1 MSIVGLDRTS
11 QPVVTVSEETETTAD
26 APAKRSTFLIADD
39 HPMVRDALA
48 LGAGPGLRR
57 RGSRDGRQPG
67 AGRRRRWSAQPE
79 TDALLLDLDMPGMD
93 GLTGLALLR
102 SDHPTVPI
110 IVVSAARERAV
121 IRRAYEFGASA
132 YIDKSAS
139 LEEIADTVRAVLDG
153 EIFAPPEATPADS
166 FAQRAAQL
174 TPQQW
179 RVLALMVQ
187 GDQNKQIA
195 YKLGVGEATVK
206 AHVTVILRK
215 LGVRSRTQ
223 AVIEARG
230 PRAARRPGAGQAV
243 TLRVRPPSRPA
254 AARRA
259 CAAGRAARRASPAC
273 AAARPG
279 APGRARAASD
289 RGRR

>member
-1 MSIVGLDRTS
+1 MQRHRSALQQGTTRKMAG
-11 QPVVTVSEETETTAD
+11 ETL
-26 APAKRSTFLIADD
+26 SFLIADD
-39 HPMVRDALA
+39 HPIVRDALA
-48 LGAGPGLRR
+48 SALGQAFAGAGILMA
-57 RGSRDGRQPG
+57 GSLAQVQAALER
-67 AGRRRRWSAQPE
+67 QPE

-110 IVVSAARERAV
+110 IVVSAARDAAV
-121 IRRAYEFGASA
+121 VRHAYEFGASA

-139 LEEIADTVRAVLDG
+139 LEQIARTVRAVLDG
-153 EIFAPPEATPADS
+153 EVFAPPEATPDNS

-195 YKLGVGEATVK
+195 HKLGVGEATVK

-230 PRAARRPGAGQAV
+230 LA
-243 TLRVRPPSRPA
+243 LPPA
-254 AARRA
+254 
-259 CAAGRAARRASPAC
+259 
-273 AAARPG
+273 
-279 APGRARAASD
+279 
-289 RGRR
+289 

>member
-1 MSIVGLDRTS
+1 MAE
-11 QPVVTVSEETETTAD
+11 P
-26 APAKRSTFLIADD
+26 APEPRLFLIADD
-39 HPMVRDALA
+39 HPMVRDALRTA
-48 LGAGPGLRR
+48 LTRAFPGVSTTLAGTLGEVQAALER
-57 RGSRDGRQPG
+57 
-67 AGRRRRWSAQPE
+67 QPE

-102 SDHPTVPI
+102 SEHPAVPVV
-110 IVVSAARERAV
+110 VVSAARDSAV
-121 IRRAYEFGASA
+121 VRRTHDLGAAA

-139 LEEIADTVRAVLDG
+139 LDEIATTVRAVLAG
-153 EIFAPPEATPADS
+153 EVFVPPDVAAPDT

-195 YKLGVGEATVK
+195 HKLGVGEATVK

-223 AVIEARG
+223 AVIEARHLAL
-230 PRAARRPGAGQAV
+230 P
-243 TLRVRPPSRPA
+243 
-254 AARRA
+254 
-259 CAAGRAARRASPAC
+259 ASPA
-273 AAARPG
+273 
-279 APGRARAASD
+279 
-289 RGRR
+289 

>member
-1 MSIVGLDRTS
+1 LNPQHAMSGESL
-11 QPVVTVSEETETTAD
+11 
-26 APAKRSTFLIADD
+26 TFLIADD

-48 LGAGPGLRR
+48 SALGQAFAGAGVVMA
-57 RGSRDGRQPG
+57 GSLPQVQAALERD
-67 AGRRRRWSAQPE
+67 PE
-79 TDALLLDLDMPGMD
+79 PDALLLDLDMPGMD

-110 IVVSAARERAV
+110 IVVSAAREAAV

-139 LEEIADTVRAVLDG
+139 LEEISATVRAVLDG
-153 EIFAPPEATPADS
+153 EIFAPADDTPVDS

-179 RVLALMVQ
+179 RVLALMIQ

-195 YKLGVGEATVK
+195 FKLGVGEATVK

-230 PRAARRPGAGQAV
+230 LNIPPAEP
-243 TLRVRPPSRPA
+243 VRP
-254 AARRA
+254 
-259 CAAGRAARRASPAC
+259 
-273 AAARPG
+273 
-279 APGRARAASD
+279 
-289 RGRR
+289 

>member
-1 MSIVGLDRTS
+1 MSGENL
-11 QPVVTVSEETETTAD
+11 
-26 APAKRSTFLIADD
+26 TFLIADD

-48 LGAGPGLRR
+48 AALGQAFAGAGVLMA
-57 RGSRDGRQPG
+57 GSLPQVQAALERD
-67 AGRRRRWSAQPE
+67 PE

-110 IVVSAARERAV
+110 IVVSAAREAAV

-139 LEEIADTVRAVLDG
+139 LEEISATVRAVLDG
-153 EIFAPPEATPADS
+153 EIFAPADDPPVDT

-230 PRAARRPGAGQAV
+230 
-243 TLRVRPPSRPA
+243 LSIPPAEPVGS
-254 AARRA
+254 
-259 CAAGRAARRASPAC
+259 
-273 AAARPG
+273 
-279 APGRARAASD
+279 
-289 RGRR
+289 

>member
-1 MSIVGLDRTS
+1 M
-11 QPVVTVSEETETTAD
+11 
-26 APAKRSTFLIADD
+26 FLIADD

-48 LGAGPGLRR
+48 SALGQAFAGAGIATA
-57 RGSRDGRQPG
+57 GSL
-67 AGRRRRWSAQPE
+67 AQVQAVLEREPE

-102 SDHPTVPI
+102 SGHPTVPI
-110 IVVSAARERAV
+110 IVVSAAREAGIV
-121 IRRAYEFGASA
+121 RRAYDFGASA

-153 EIFAPPEATPADS
+153 EIFAPPDAAPADS
-166 FAQRAAQL
+166 FAQRANQL

-230 PRAARRPGAGQAV
+230 L
-243 TLRVRPPSRPA
+243 TLPPV
-254 AARRA
+254 
-259 CAAGRAARRASPAC
+259 
-273 AAARPG
+273 
-279 APGRARAASD
+279 
-289 RGRR
+289 

>member
-1 MSIVGLDRTS
+1 MSGEKL
-11 QPVVTVSEETETTAD
+11 
-26 APAKRSTFLIADD
+26 TFLIADD

-48 LGAGPGLRR
+48 SALGQAFAGAAVAMAASLA
-57 RGSRDGRQPG
+57 QVQ
-67 AGRRRRWSAQPE
+67 SALEREPE

-110 IVVSAARERAV
+110 IVVSAAREAAV

-139 LEEIADTVRAVLDG
+139 LEEIANTVRAVLDG
-153 EIFAPPEATPADS
+153 EIFAPAEDAPGDS

-230 PRAARRPGAGQAV
+230 LTIPPAEP
-243 TLRVRPPSRPA
+243 VRP
-254 AARRA
+254 
-259 CAAGRAARRASPAC
+259 
-273 AAARPG
+273 
-279 APGRARAASD
+279 
-289 RGRR
+289 

>member
-1 MSIVGLDRTS
+1 MSG
-11 QPVVTVSEETETTAD
+11 ETLN
-26 APAKRSTFLIADD
+26 FLIADD

-48 LGAGPGLRR
+48 SALGQAFAGAELVMAATLPQVQAALENE
-57 RGSRDGRQPG
+57 
-67 AGRRRRWSAQPE
+67 PE
-79 TDALLLDLDMPGMD
+79 TDAVLLDLDMPGMD

-110 IVVSAARERAV
+110 IMVSAAREPAV
-121 IRRAYEFGASA
+121 VRRAYEFGASA

-139 LEEIADTVRAVLDG
+139 LEQIAAIVQAVLDG
-153 EIFAPPEATPADS
+153 EIFAPPEAGPIDS
-166 FAQRAAQL
+166 FAQRASQL

-195 YKLGVGEATVK
+195 HKLGVGEATVK

-230 PRAARRPGAGQAV
+230 LAIPAAEP
-243 TLRVRPPSRPA
+243 VRP
-254 AARRA
+254 
-259 CAAGRAARRASPAC
+259 
-273 AAARPG
+273 
-279 APGRARAASD
+279 
-289 RGRR
+289 

>member
-1 MSIVGLDRTS
+1 MSDAA
-11 QPVVTVSEETETTAD
+11 SE
-26 APAKRSTFLIADD
+26 KRTFLVADD

-48 LGAGPGLRR
+48 SALGQAFAGAAIAMA
-57 RGSRDGRQPG
+57 GSL
-67 AGRRRRWSAQPE
+67 AQVEAALEREPE

-102 SDHPTVPI
+102 SGHPTVPI
-110 IVVSAARERAV
+110 IVVSAAREANV
-121 IRRAYEFGASA
+121 VRRAYEFGASA

-139 LEEIADTVRAVLDG
+139 LEEIAGTVRAVLDG
-153 EIFAPPEATPADS
+153 EIFAPPDAQPVDS
-166 FAQRAAQL
+166 FAQRANQL

-187 GDQNKQIA
+187 GDLNKQIA

-230 PRAARRPGAGQAV
+230 LA
-243 TLRVRPPSRPA
+243 LPPA
-254 AARRA
+254 
-259 CAAGRAARRASPAC
+259 
-273 AAARPG
+273 
-279 APGRARAASD
+279 
-289 RGRR
+289 

>member
-1 MSIVGLDRTS
+1 MAD
-11 QPVVTVSEETETTAD
+11 SE
-26 APAKRSTFLIADD
+26 RFLVADD

-48 LGAGPGLRR
+48 SALGQTFVGAQFSMAGTLAQAQAAL
-57 RGSRDGRQPG
+57 DRQPD
-67 AGRRRRWSAQPE
+67 
-79 TDALLLDLDMPGMD
+79 TDAVLLDLDMPGMD
-93 GLTGLALLR
+93 GLTGLARLR
-102 SDHPTVPI
+102 SEHPTVPI
-110 IVVSAARERAV
+110 IIVSAAREAGV
-121 IRRAYEFGASA
+121 VQRAYEFGASA

-139 LEEIADTVRAVLDG
+139 LDEIAGIVRAVLDG
-153 EIFAPPEATPADS
+153 EIFAPPDAVAGDS

-195 YKLGVGEATVK
+195 HKLGVGEATVK

-230 PRAARRPGAGQAV
+230 LALPGPETIRP
-243 TLRVRPPSRPA
+243 
-254 AARRA
+254 
-259 CAAGRAARRASPAC
+259 
-273 AAARPG
+273 
-279 APGRARAASD
+279 
-289 RGRR
+289 

>member
-1 MSIVGLDRTS
+1 MTPAAPLAT
-11 QPVVTVSEETETTAD
+11 PLAFVV
-26 APAKRSTFLIADD
+26 ADD

-48 LGAGPGLRR
+48 SALGQSFG
-57 RGSRDGRQPG
+57 GSTVATAATLAQTQALLER
-67 AGRRRRWSAQPE
+67 QPE
-79 TDALLLDLDMPGMD
+79 TDALLLDLDMPGMA
-93 GLTGLALLR
+93 GLTGLGVLR
-102 SDHPTVPI
+102 SSHPTIPI
-110 IVVSAARERAV
+110 IVVSAARDSGT

-139 LEEIADTVRAVLDG
+139 LPEIAATVRAVLDG
-153 EIFAPPEATPADS
+153 EVFAPPAAEAGEAIDK
-166 FAQRAAQL
+166 RAAQL

-223 AVIEARG
+223 AVIEARRLEL
-230 PRAARRPGAGQAV
+230 PAG
-243 TLRVRPPSRPA
+243 
-254 AARRA
+254 
-259 CAAGRAARRASPAC
+259 
-273 AAARPG
+273 
-279 APGRARAASD
+279 
-289 RGRR
+289 

>member
-1 MSIVGLDRTS
+1 MV
-11 QPVVTVSEETETTAD
+11 E
-26 APAKRSTFLIADD
+26 APSFLIADD

-48 LGAGPGLRR
+48 SSLGQAFAGARIATAASLEET
-57 RGSRDGRQPG
+57 SAALERQPDV
-67 AGRRRRWSAQPE
+67 
-79 TDALLLDLDMPGMD
+79 DALLLDLDMPGMD

-102 SDHPTVPI
+102 SDWPTVPI
-110 IVVSAARERAV
+110 IVVSAARDAAV
-121 IRRAYEFGASA
+121 ARRAHDLGASA
-132 YIDKSAS
+132 YVEKSAS
-139 LEEIADTVRAVLDG
+139 LDEIAAIVRAVLDG
-153 EIFAPPEATPADS
+153 EIIAPPEAGGPDS
-166 FAQRAAQL
+166 FAQRAVQL

-230 PRAARRPGAGQAV
+230 LSLP
-243 TLRVRPPSRPA
+243 TT
-254 AARRA
+254 
-259 CAAGRAARRASPAC
+259 
-273 AAARPG
+273 
-279 APGRARAASD
+279 
-289 RGRR
+289 

>member
-1 MSIVGLDRTS
+1 MV
-11 QPVVTVSEETETTAD
+11 E
-26 APAKRSTFLIADD
+26 APSFLIADD

-48 LGAGPGLRR
+48 SALAQAFAGARI
-57 RGSRDGRQPG
+57 STV
-67 AGRRRRWSAQPE
+67 SALTQVQAALEREPE

-93 GLTGLALLR
+93 GLTGVALLR
-102 SDHPTVPI
+102 SEFPIVPI
-110 IVVSAARERAV
+110 IVVSAAREALV
-121 IRRAYEFGASA
+121 VRRAYEFGASA

-139 LEEIADTVRAVLDG
+139 LEEIVGIVSAVLDG
-153 EIFAPPEATPADS
+153 EIFAPPEAEPTDT

-179 RVLALMVQ
+179 RVLALMVH

-195 YKLGVGEATVK
+195 HKLGVGEATVK

-230 PRAARRPGAGQAV
+230 LA
-243 TLRVRPPSRPA
+243 LPPA
-254 AARRA
+254 
-259 CAAGRAARRASPAC
+259 
-273 AAARPG
+273 
-279 APGRARAASD
+279 
-289 RGRR
+289 

>member
-1 MSIVGLDRTS
+1 MASGTPES
-11 QPVVTVSEETETTAD
+11 
-26 APAKRSTFLIADD
+26 RSFLVADD
-39 HPMVRDALA
+39 HPMVRDALSTA
-48 LGAGPGLRR
+48 LAHAFAGAAISLA
-57 RGSRDGRQPG
+57 GSLAEVRASLER
-67 AGRRRRWSAQPE
+67 QPE

-102 SDHPTVPI
+102 SDWPTVPI
-110 IVVSAARERAV
+110 IVVSAARDAAV
-121 IRRAYEFGASA
+121 ARRTHDLGASA
-132 YIDKSAS
+132 YVDKSAS
-139 LEEIADTVRAVLDG
+139 LEEIAATVRAVLDG
-153 EIFAPPEATPADS
+153 EILAPPPPAEAGDS

-230 PRAARRPGAGQAV
+230 LALPTP
-243 TLRVRPPSRPA
+243 
-254 AARRA
+254 
-259 CAAGRAARRASPAC
+259 
-273 AAARPG
+273 
-279 APGRARAASD
+279 
-289 RGRR
+289 

>member
-1 MSIVGLDRTS
+1 MA
-11 QPVVTVSEETETTAD
+11 EETL
-26 APAKRSTFLIADD
+26 SFLVADD

-48 LGAGPGLRR
+48 SALAQAFTGAGVATAASLA
-57 RGSRDGRQPG
+57 QVQ
-67 AGRRRRWSAQPE
+67 AVLEQQPE
-79 TDALLLDLDMPGMD
+79 IDALLLDLDMPGMD
-93 GLTGLALLR
+93 GMTGLGLLR
-102 SDHPTVPI
+102 STYPTVPI
-110 IVVSAARERAV
+110 IVVSAVRDAATV
-121 IRRAYEFGASA
+121 RRAYDFGASA

-139 LEEIADTVRAVLDG
+139 LDDIAGTVRAVLDG
-153 EIFAPPEATPADS
+153 EIFAPPPSEPGDS

-230 PRAARRPGAGQAV
+230 
-243 TLRVRPPSRPA
+243 LSLPPA
-254 AARRA
+254 
-259 CAAGRAARRASPAC
+259 
-273 AAARPG
+273 
-279 APGRARAASD
+279 
-289 RGRR
+289 

>member
-1 MSIVGLDRTS
+1 MSG
-11 QPVVTVSEETETTAD
+11 ETL
-26 APAKRSTFLIADD
+26 KLLIADD

-48 LGAGPGLRR
+48 SALAQAFAGSAIAMV
-57 RGSRDGRQPG
+57 GSLLQVQEALERE
-67 AGRRRRWSAQPE
+67 PE

-93 GLTGLALLR
+93 GLTGLGVLR
-102 SDHPTVPI
+102 SGHPTVPI
-110 IVVSAARERAV
+110 IIVSAAREAEIV
-121 IRRAYEFGASA
+121 RRAYEFGASA

-139 LEEIADTVRAVLDG
+139 LEKIAGTVRAVLDG
-153 EIFAPPEATPADS
+153 EIFTPPDAPATDS
-166 FAQRAAQL
+166 FAQRASQL

-230 PRAARRPGAGQAV
+230 LALPPG
-243 TLRVRPPSRPA
+243 
-254 AARRA
+254 
-259 CAAGRAARRASPAC
+259 
-273 AAARPG
+273 
-279 APGRARAASD
+279 
-289 RGRR
+289 

>member
-1 MSIVGLDRTS
+1 MSGEKL
-11 QPVVTVSEETETTAD
+11 A
-26 APAKRSTFLIADD
+26 FLIADD

-48 LGAGPGLRR
+48 SALGQAFGGAAVAMAGSL
-57 RGSRDGRQPG
+57 
-67 AGRRRRWSAQPE
+67 AQVQTALEREPE

-110 IVVSAARERAV
+110 IVVSAAREAAV

-139 LEEIADTVRAVLDG
+139 LEE
-153 EIFAPPEATPADS
+153 
-166 FAQRAAQL
+166 
-174 TPQQW
+174 
-179 RVLALMVQ
+179 
-187 GDQNKQIA
+187 IA

-230 PRAARRPGAGQAV
+230 LTIPPAEP
-243 TLRVRPPSRPA
+243 VRP
-254 AARRA
+254 
-259 CAAGRAARRASPAC
+259 
-273 AAARPG
+273 
-279 APGRARAASD
+279 
-289 RGRR
+289 